1 MGNHVVGLK
10 GARIGSGTLGQNQ
23 RIEKKADLCNV
34 INNRFVLIL
43 FSRVQ
48 RVQRRVT
55 LAP

>member
-1 MGNHVVGLK
+1 MGIHVVGLK
-10 GARIGSGTLGQNQ
+10 RARIGSGTLGQNQ

>member
-1 MGNHVVGLK
+1 MLLGLKELGLGVGLWDK
-10 GARIGSGTLGQNQ
+10 IKELK
-23 RIEKKADLCNV
+23 KKADLCNV

>member
-1 MGNHVVGLK
+1 MGNHVVGLQ
-10 GARIGSGTLGQNQ
+10 GAGIGSGTLGRSQGV
-23 RIEKKADLCNV
+23 EKGDLCIV

-55 LAP
+55 LAS